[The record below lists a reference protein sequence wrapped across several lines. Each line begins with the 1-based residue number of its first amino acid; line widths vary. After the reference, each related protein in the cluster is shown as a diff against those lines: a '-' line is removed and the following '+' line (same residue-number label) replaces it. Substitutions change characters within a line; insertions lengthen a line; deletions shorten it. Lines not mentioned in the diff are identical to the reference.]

1 MVEFICIGC
10 WGVYV
15 FRDSHGDSDFTR
27 TFGERD
33 GEGTGAGV
41 IAGGSSIVF
50 AEYAGYKECDGDA
63 KDGGVCFFGNCNGND
78 EWTGLWDAILVV
90 FNQEGTIVHR

>member
-41 IAGGSSIVF
+41 IAGGPALSLPNMLVIRSVMGTQRRWCMF
-50 AEYAGYKECDGDA
+50 
-63 KDGGVCFFGNCNGND
+63 
-78 EWTGLWDAILVV
+78 LW
-90 FNQEGTIVHR
+90 